1 MISVALADYP
11 LEHID
16 EFEGDFIQLIR
27 MTIELDR
34 ELGVVD
40 ERVTRNIP
48 ICKKYV
54 ELFNNKY
61 SGLVAKFKESDTE
74 PILRLFIHNEKSIK
88 RIFDEVIAKVEPDG
102 AIVPIIE
109 GLESIGS
116 DILEMDS
123 IKDKNDFMLEYNMIK
138 NKLYVRYCCGKES
151 IFLKYSKDADMVE
164 LIYDPM
170 QLIKMHSHS
179 STFIICCYYA
189 LRDKWKPGLDIL
201 GASVKFSS
209 SVSASGGITGR
220 PLR

>member
-1 MISVALADYP
+1 MISSALAKYP
-11 LEHID
+11 LDYID

-27 MTIELDR
+27 MALELDK

-40 ERVTRNIP
+40 ERATRNLP
-48 ICKKYV
+48 VYKKYV

-61 SGLVAKFKESDTE
+61 SGLVAKFKESNTE
-74 PILRLFIHNEKSIK
+74 PMLRLFIRNEKSVK

-102 AIVPIIE
+102 RVVPIIE
-109 GLESIGS
+109 GLDSIGS
-116 DILEMDS
+116 DILEMDN
-123 IKDKNDFMLEYNMIK
+123 IKDKREFILEYNMMK
-138 NKLYVRYCCGKES
+138 SKLYVQYCCGKES

-164 LIYDPM
+164 IIYDPL

-189 LRDKWKPGLDIL
+189 LRGEWKHGLDIR

-209 SVSASGGITGR
+209 SVSASGNITGK
-220 PLR
+220 PLK